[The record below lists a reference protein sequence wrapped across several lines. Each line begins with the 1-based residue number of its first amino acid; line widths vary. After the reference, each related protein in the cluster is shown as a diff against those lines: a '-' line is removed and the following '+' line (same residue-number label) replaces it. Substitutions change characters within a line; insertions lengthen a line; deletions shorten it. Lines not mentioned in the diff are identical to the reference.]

1 MKDGSE
7 ILAKTLSETWNLP
20 ITSRTFSNASN
31 VAKLKTIFKKD
42 KITDLSYYRP
52 ISFSAL
58 ISKILERVIYN
69 QTNAFLNGK
78 NLLYN

>member
-20 ITSRTFSNASN
+20 ITSPTFSNASN